1 MTGTTNAATPALEVR
16 GVSLRF
22 GAVLALDD
30 VSFAVA
36 PGELFAIIGP
46 NGAGKTSLFNLLS
59 RTYQPSSGQIRYF
72 DQDLLALPA
81 HRLAAVGVARTFQN
95 LGLFRPLSVLDNVLI
110 GRTHLMRSGSWSA
123 GLRLPRTRREER
135 EHRQQAL
142 DSLRLVD
149 AADLAE
155 VQVGLLPY
163 GVQKRI
169 EIARALAMSPKLLL
183 LDEPVAGMSRVER
196 SEVADLIG
204 RLNQEMGL
212 TICLVEHD
220 MGVVMNLAQR
230 VLVLDFGRPVAIGTP
245 AQVQADPA
253 VVRAYLGEVG
263 EESA

>member
-149 AADLAE
+149 AADLAD

>member
-1 MTGTTNAATPALEVR
+1 MTGATNAATPALEVR

-149 AADLAE
+149 AADLAD